1 MSSNGRARDPVG
13 APRAVPSDEGN
24 AGAGDH
30 LALPTG
36 DAHLIPVPPPRGRR
50 RRCVPCAPRV
60 CGTAPIPDG
69 EGLSQFAERICTE
82 KTGVAGQGGCF
93 AQIVTLPNGNAVPVG
108 FQPGTT
114 LLYKCKRCGPF
125 WPDNC
130 GCHDDLPCPSNHD
143 WVGGPEGA
151 CQNTGR
157 G

>member
-1 MSSNGRARDPVG
+1 MGRRPLLVRLLQGPHASADERGRLDGLRGLRRQVQPRQRRDVHGGGRAW
-13 APRAVPSDEGN
+13 
-24 AGAGDH
+24 
-30 LALPTG
+30 
-36 DAHLIPVPPPRGRR
+36 
-50 RRCVPCAPRV
+50 RV

-151 CQNTGR
+151 CQNTG
-157 G
+157 